1 MAKNTIAQRYVLEES
16 LGQGG
21 MGEVYRALDTVE
33 GRRVALKLLKP
44 SALAAE
50 RSFFQFKQEF
60 RAALSMRHP
69 HLVEVFDFGQDGGM
83 PFFTMELVEGSALA
97 TGSPHTPEETC
108 DVLVQMLLALELL
121 HSRGVLHRDIKPE
134 NVRFTR
140 TGEIKILDLGLL
152 EPIGTRRSD
161 HLSGTVAYLPPE
173 AFSGKPLT
181 VAADLYSVGVVAYE
195 LLAGQH
201 PFGAIQPKALIQH
214 IVHERPVPLAEVAP
228 GVPAELG
235 ALVMGLLAKDPLE
248 RPARAGDVIR
258 AIAPWLS
265 PKRAEESRRQAYS
278 YLLAPGLVGRR
289 RELAF
294 LLSAAQGLVRGRG
307 GAVMIGSHPGVGK
320 SRLLQEVRLQC
331 QLDDVPFLT
340 ARCAHE
346 GGSPYE
352 LLRQVLQVL
361 MPLASDWVLKQH
373 KALLAALW
381 PAQQQGAW
389 FPQAGAAKSEFH
401 ARVAAF
407 IGAVAANRPL
417 AIFLDDLHWADT
429 LSLEAIIHCL
439 DAHQAAPVLWLGTYR
454 LGEIGPRHPVTQVLQ
469 DGMAEGL
476 LLSPFEGPEIAELV
490 MAMLGT
496 CELPAGLL
504 PLLRESTGGNGLFLT
519 EMLRYLVDQAYLRHT
534 DGQWSFSLP
543 EGIVGLPDSLER
555 LIAQRLARLSE
566 PAQALARL
574 AAVWADDVSARELEV
589 LALPDETLFD
599 AINDL
604 IAHQVWVRGEGGYRF
619 VHDRMRESVYE
630 ALGEGDRRRLHQT
643 IAEKL
648 EGKGVSAA
656 CLAHHFS
663 HGEDGRTGVRYLR
676 QAGREAEAAG
686 AMHEAFRHW
695 HQAAQLL
702 EAHPEWG
709 EEALLVELW
718 IDLGNKCGFSVDS
731 RVGEEALDKAL
742 AVLTRW
748 GHPELAARVMRL
760 GLRLL
765 DRLPAAVARPVRDKL
780 SQPVPF
786 RMPTGWRR
794 RLPPNY
800 LALLPLLIES
810 YTYLTICCNTNG
822 KIGKAL
828 EVNRAGQKLVPDR
841 ASWAWGVVMTA
852 YAYSLMLE
860 GRFGES
866 VRIARE
872 AFGLLKDQTAPQ
884 AIDLSCAAL
893 VLANNQVYQ
902 GQPIDLGLSAELLK
916 RASAHRM
923 TEWEGMV
930 QYAPMVHYALTG
942 RARQAIAAIE
952 AAQPLSKRCG
962 RGTVLEREI
971 VLATARIRTVLGEL
985 EEAER
990 AIETGI
996 ALDEVVTL
1004 PYFTT
1009 RFYEIRGR
1017 VHLERDELDAAR
1029 ADFQEAIAREARS
1042 GLSFTLPEAYLGLS
1056 EVSRRLG
1063 DLPAAE
1069 AHWRQ
1074 AAAILDAPAYACE
1087 LKRIYLERQRG
1098 KLEAASGRWGQ
1109 ARAAFARALELA
1121 EVQNNP
1127 WLSALLY
1134 ADAGQLAVR
1143 VGEAAEA
1150 RRVWELALARYQ
1162 ETDNRRGQEHVK
1174 ALLAT
1179 VTLEKP
1185 EASSAQQ
1192 ELERLA
1198 VLQRFG
1204 QAVAGARTVESVL
1217 DTLLTHAMEAVEGE
1231 RGAILRMWPHKVE
1244 PLVAREGAATLVG
1257 QGPAVSHT
1265 IVREA
1270 VAAGKPQL
1278 VADALDDELLDY
1290 QVSVP
1295 SQSLR
1300 TVVCVP
1306 LEDEADDLVLYADR
1320 RAVLDG
1326 GLGQGHVRA
1335 LQSLVHFGRV
1345 ALNHARLLEQSQA
1358 RAERLQML
1366 NQVSLL
1372 VSSSLELD
1380 RMLERLL
1387 DWVLQLTGGEV
1398 ALVVSTGVDHGLLGA
1413 RGAGSRAY
1421 SRTVVQQVVESRQ
1434 PLCVLDSEAEPA
1446 DWSQS
1451 VQALKVKSIMCVPLE
1466 VQDTVLGVLYVS
1478 SQVSARTF
1486 TEHDLEL
1493 LRAIA
1498 ANSAMAIHNA
1508 RQLKQIQEKRALEH
1522 ELSIAHRIQQGF
1534 YPEGIPDLKGLRVCG
1549 TCQAAKDVGGDF
1561 FDIIPLSAGRVALAL
1576 GDVSGKSVSAALY
1589 MAVARTA
1596 LRMAIGHGQ
1605 SPKLCLVEVNARI
1618 AADIQDGSF
1627 ITCFLGIYDP
1637 AAQTFTYA
1645 SAGHH
1650 LSLLLREDDAAGLS
1664 ARGLPLGMDPD
1675 AFAMAIEER
1684 VLRVRSGDR
1693 LVLFTDGVIE
1703 ALSPDEEEFGE
1714 EKLLEALAAAAH
1726 GRPERSVA
1734 TVIQAIERHVADAS
1748 PFDDMT
1754 LLVADVVST

>member
-1 MAKNTIAQRYVLEES
+1 MAKNTIAQRYVLEDS

-44 SALAAE
+44 SAIAAE

-69 HLVEVFDFGQDGGM
+69 HLVQVFDFGQDGGA
-83 PFFTMELVEGSALA
+83 PYFTMELVEGPGLE
-97 TGSPHTPEETC
+97 TGAPQPPQDAC
-108 DVLVQMLLALELL
+108 DVLVQILLALELL
-121 HSRGVLHRDIKPE
+121 HARGVLHRDIKPE

-140 TGEIKILDLGLL
+140 EGEVKILDLGLL
-152 EPIGTRRSD
+152 EAIGTQRAD
-161 HLSGTVAYLPPE
+161 HFSGTVAYLPPE
-173 AFSGKPLT
+173 AFSGQPLT
-181 VAADLYSVGVVAYE
+181 AAADLYSVGVVAYE
-195 LLAGQH
+195 LLSGRH
-201 PFGAIQPKALIQH
+201 PYGNVPPRALIQA
-214 IVHERPVPLAEVAP
+214 IVHERPAPLAEVAP
-228 GVPAELG
+228 DVPAPLS
-235 ALVMGLLAKDPLE
+235 ALVMRLLAKDPLE

-258 AIAPWLS
+258 ALAPWLS
-265 PKRAEESRRQAYS
+265 PRRVEESRQQAYT

-294 LLSAAQGLVRGRG
+294 LLTATQGLAERRG
-307 GAVMIGSHPGVGK
+307 GAVMVGAHPGVGK
-320 SRLLQEVRLQC
+320 SRLLQELKLHC
-331 QLDDVPFLT
+331 QLGDVPFL
-340 ARCAHE
+340 AVRCTFE
-346 GGSPYE
+346 GGSPYG

-361 MPLASDWVLKQH
+361 MPLAPESVLQQH
-373 KALLAALW
+373 KPLLAALL
-381 PAQQQGAW
+381 PSHGGAW
-389 FPQAGAAKSEFH
+389 LPLATQDKAEFH
-401 ARVAAF
+401 AQVAAF
-407 IGAVAANRPL
+407 IAAVADARPMVL
-417 AIFLDDLHWADT
+417 FADDLQWADT
-429 LSLEAIIHCL
+429 LSLEAMAYCL
-439 DAHQAAPVLWLGTYR
+439 DAHKHTPVLWLGTYR
-454 LGEIGPRHPVTQVLQ
+454 LNEVGPRHLVSQVLQ
-469 DGMAEGL
+469 EGTASGL
-476 LLSPFEGPEIAELV
+476 AIAPFELTEIAELV

-496 CELPAGLL
+496 GELPAGLL
-504 PLLRESTGGNGLFLT
+504 PLLRESTGGNGFFLT
-519 EMLRYLVDQAYLRHT
+519 EMLRYLVDQAYLRHV
-534 DGQWSFSLP
+534 DGTWRFSLP
-543 EGIVGLPDSLER
+543 EGMVGLPSSLER
-555 LIAQRLARLSE
+555 LIAQRVARLSA

-574 AAVWADDVSARELEV
+574 GAVWADEVSARELAILE
-589 LALPDETLFD
+589 LPDETLLD

-604 IAHQVWVRGEGGYRF
+604 IAHQVWVRGEDGYRF
-619 VHDRMRESVYE
+619 VHERLRESIYLE
-630 ALGEGDRRRLHQT
+630 LPAPDRRRLHQT
-643 IAEKL
+643 IAERI
-648 EGKGVSAA
+648 EGQGASAA
-656 CLAHHFS
+656 NLAYHFS
-663 HGEDGRTGVRYLR
+663 HGEDLPKAVRYLR
-676 QAGREAEAAG
+676 QAGCEAEAAG

-702 EAHPEWG
+702 EAHPGWG
-709 EEALLVELW
+709 QEALLVELW
-718 IDLGNKCGFSVDS
+718 LDLGNKCGFSVDS

-742 AVLTRW
+742 AVLTRL
-748 GHPELAARVMRL
+748 GKPELAARAMGL
-760 GLRLL
+760 GLRLIH
-765 DRLPAAVARPVRDKL
+765 RLPGALSRPILDKL

-786 RMPTGWRR
+786 RMPTGWRK

-800 LALLPLLIES
+800 LALIPLLIES

-841 ASWAWGVVMTA
+841 GSWAWGVVMTA
-852 YAYSLMLE
+852 YAYSLVLE
-860 GRFGES
+860 GRFDES

-872 AFGLLKDQTAPQ
+872 AFRLLKDETALQ
-884 AIDLSCAAL
+884 AIDLSCGAL

-902 GQPIDLGLSAELLK
+902 GAPIDPELAAELLK
-916 RASAHRM
+916 RSSAHHM

-930 QYAPMVHYALTG
+930 QYAPMVHHALTG

-952 AAQPLSKRCG
+952 TARPFSKRCG
-962 RGTVLEREI
+962 RGTVLERELA
-971 VLATARIRTVLGEL
+971 LATARIRAVLGEF
-985 EEAER
+985 EEALR
-990 AIETGI
+990 AIEAGI
-996 ALDEVVTL
+996 GLDQIVAL

-1009 RFYEIRGR
+1009 RFFEIRGR
-1017 VHLERDELDAAR
+1017 VHLERDDLDAAA
-1029 ADFQEAIAREARS
+1029 ADFHEVIGRENAY
-1042 GLSFTLPEAYLGLS
+1042 GLKFTLPEAHLGLS
-1056 EVSRRLG
+1056 EVARRQG

-1069 AHWRQ
+1069 AYWRQ
-1074 AAAILDAPAYACE
+1074 AAAIVDDPAYACDI
-1087 LKRIYLERQRG
+1087 KRIYLERQRG
-1098 KLEAASGRWGQ
+1098 KLEEASGRWAQ
-1109 ARAAFARALELA
+1109 ARAAFERALAHA
-1121 EVQNNP
+1121 EAQDNP
-1127 WLSALLY
+1127 WQAALVLT
-1134 ADAGQLAVR
+1134 DLGHLAVR
-1143 VGEAAEA
+1143 LDQAGEA

-1162 ETDNRRGQEHVK
+1162 ETDNARGVTQLR

-1179 VTLEKP
+1179 VAGQAS
-1185 EASSAQQ
+1185 ASSARQ

-1204 QAVAGARTVESVL
+1204 EAVAGARTVDAVL
-1217 DTLLTHAMEAVEGE
+1217 DTLLTHAMEAVGGE
-1231 RGAILRMWPHKVE
+1231 RGAILRVWPHKVE
-1244 PLVAREGAATLVG
+1244 PVLGREHGTTRFG
-1257 QGPAVSHT
+1257 EGPTVSHT
-1265 IVREA
+1265 VVREA
-1270 VAAGKPQL
+1270 VAAGAPQL
-1278 VADALDDELLDY
+1278 VTDALEDALLAH
-1290 QVSVP
+1290 QNSVS

-1300 TVVCVP
+1300 TVIGVP
-1306 LEDEADDLVLYADR
+1306 LGDEADDLVLYADR
-1320 RAVLDG
+1320 RTLLDG
-1326 GLGQGHVRA
+1326 GLDQGHVWA

-1366 NQVSLL
+1366 NHVSLL

-1398 ALVVSTGVDHGLLGA
+1398 ALVISTGADRGILGA
-1413 RGAGSRAY
+1413 RGTGSRAH
-1421 SRTVVQQVVESRQ
+1421 SRTVVEQVVESRQ

-1451 VQALKVKSIMCVPLE
+1451 VQALKLKSIMCVPLE

-1486 TEHDLEL
+1486 TEHELDL

-1508 RQLKQIQEKRALEH
+1508 RQLKQIQEKRAIEH

-1534 YPEGIPDLKGLRVCG
+1534 YPEGVPDMKGLRVCG
-1549 TCQAAKDVGGDF
+1549 TCQAAKEVGGDF
-1561 FDIIPLSAGRVALAL
+1561 FDIIPLADGRVALAL

-1637 AAQTFTYA
+1637 RAKTFTYA

-1650 LSLLLREDDAAGLS
+1650 LSLLLREADAAALS

-1684 VLRVRSGDR
+1684 VLGVHAGDR

-1703 ALSPDEEEFGE
+1703 ALSPQEEEFGE
-1714 EKLLEALAAAAH
+1714 AKLLAALAAAAH
-1726 GRPERSVA
+1726 GRPERSVE
-1734 TVIQAIERHVADAS
+1734 TVIGAIERHVADAS

-1754 LLVADVVST
+1754 LLVADIVSS